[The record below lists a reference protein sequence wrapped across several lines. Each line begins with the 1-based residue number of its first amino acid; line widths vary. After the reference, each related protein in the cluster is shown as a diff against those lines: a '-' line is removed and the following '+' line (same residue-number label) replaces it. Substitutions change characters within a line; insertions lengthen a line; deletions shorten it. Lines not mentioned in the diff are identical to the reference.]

1 MHSALLRSL
10 HSLPLK
16 IPKPLP
22 LPLPLSKRQLHFQAR
37 CSSSNSEELE
47 PGTRGMDLFSGLV
60 GERVEELL
68 KREENRALIEGLDEA
83 SRRVEKAREE
93 LESVRKQRDEALKTR
108 EYMLQLESQQAE
120 IEESQKELLEAKIM
134 MEEAQKSLSSTF
146 NAKTIRET
154 SNNLERVESIKAAV
168 ISSTVGTL
176 ASLPISL
183 SQATDF
189 SELILR
195 SSVVLISCALFG
207 VTFRYAVRRDIDNI
221 QLKTGTA
228 GAFGFVKGLA
238 GFEVANSLELSTDG
252 LISSSVAG
260 AISVA
265 QNVFIFLFAA
275 IALDFCFKMR
285 FLSPFPMRD

>member
-1 MHSALLRSL
+1 MHSTLLRSL

-22 LPLPLSKRQLHFQAR
+22 LPLSKRQLHFRAR
-37 CSSSNSEELE
+37 CLSSNSEELE
-47 PGTRGMDLFSGLV
+47 PGTRGMELFSGLV

-68 KREENRALIEGLDEA
+68 TREENRGLLERLDEA

-93 LESVRKQRDEALKTR
+93 LESVREQRAEALKAR
-108 EYMLQLESQQAE
+108 EYVRQLESQQAE
-120 IEESQKELLEAKIM
+120 IEESQKELLEAKVM
-134 MEEAQKSLSSTF
+134 MEEAQKSLSAFSG
-146 NAKTIRET
+146 KTLGET
-154 SNNLERVESIKAAV
+154 SNNLERLESIKAAV
-168 ISSTVGTL
+168 ISSTAGTL

-183 SQATDF
+183 SQATDW
-189 SELILR
+189 SELILHT
-195 SSVVLISCALFG
+195 SVVLISCALFG

-238 GFEVANSLELSTDG
+238 EFEVGNSLELSTDG

-265 QNVFIFLFAA
+265 QNLFIFLFAA